1 MSVND
6 NNIWIWWC
14 KDNNEVYYV
23 HYKIS
28 DVDDDY
34 VIMTSWPSYHRNARY
49 RLRLYFCIEFFNINY
64 KGKANCLMFV
74 FVLEAWVDI

>member
-1 MSVND
+1 MT
-6 NNIWIWWC
+6 IYLIC

-23 HYKIS
+23 DYKIS

-34 VIMTSWPSYHRNARY
+34 NLNARY

-74 FVLEAWVDI
+74 FVLEA